1 MNVFGIEVPQ
11 DGELEFDSIFDL
23 ESSMNI
29 TVLIDKCDRAGCRLH
44 FKNEDITFGPDFDTM
59 QRANL
64 MVYGFLMSNPK
75 PLRDYINYLLDK
87 ADRKAPGE

>member
-1 MNVFGIEVPQ
+1 MKVYDLIVPQ

-23 ESSMNI
+23 ENSTNI
-29 TVLIDKCDRAGCRLH
+29 TVLIDKCHRAGCRLH

-64 MVYGFLMSNPK
+64 MVYSFLMSNPK
-75 PLRDYINYLLDK
+75 PVHDYINYLLNK